1 VPSRSEFD
9 QDGEKKGIADVSF
22 SARDVAPFSV
32 TKHTV
37 FGVNNNPQVKFS
49 SVEKTV
55 EVSHWGN
62 VGITENYQI
71 VNTGPALKGEF
82 SRVTYGSRNQGDAR
96 NAFKGIE
103 FDLPYEIWGL
113 YYQDEVGNIS
123 TSKAY
128 RDDSNHLV
136 HVALQPRFALLGG
149 WKSNWQM
156 GYNFKTDGHL
166 FHEGSKFELRNLKLE
181 YALEK
186 IVAEDFRIKLVLPH
200 GAENVKIRIGGHD
213 YDMSLVEKTTT
224 EGYLDFSGRPTF
236 VIDSFTGSPKD
247 KFLDV
252 SYDYSPNSTFEKPIS
267 LFLIVL
273 GCLLFAVFIKRFKLE
288 AFENSKSE

>member
-1 VPSRSEFD
+1 M
-9 QDGEKKGIADVSF
+9 ADVVF
-22 SARDVAPFSV
+22 SGNDIAPFTV
-32 TKHTV
+32 TKHIV
-37 FGVNNNPQVKFS
+37 FGVNNNPQIKFTT
-49 SVEKTV
+49 VEKII

-62 VGITENYQI
+62 VGITENYKL
-71 VNTGPALKGEF
+71 VNTGPSLKGEF
-82 SRVTYGSRNQGDAR
+82 SRVTYGSRSQADAR
-96 NAFKGIE
+96 NAYKGIE

-128 RDDSNHLV
+128 RDESSRSV

-149 WKSNWQM
+149 WKSNWQI

-166 FHEGSKFELRNLKLE
+166 FIEGNKFELKNIKLE

-186 IVAEDFRIKLVLPH
+186 ILAENFQIKLVLPH
-200 GAENVKIRIGGHD
+200 GAENVKIRIGDHD
-213 YDMSLVEKTTT
+213 YDMSLVEKTTS

-236 VIDSFTGSPKD
+236 IIDNFVGSAKD
-247 KFLDV
+247 KYLEV
-252 SYDYSPNSTFEKPIS
+252 SYDFEASTYEKPIS
-267 LFLIVL
+267 LFVIVL
-273 GCLLFAVFIKRFKLE
+273 GFLLFAIFIKRFKLE